1 MSALEQI
8 IGVSEDDDQ
17 HRQIVDY
24 KMVTFTLGGTDYGID
39 IMSVKEIY
47 KAEHLTPVPNT
58 EPFVRGVFNLRG
70 EIISVI
76 DLRRMFNLPI
86 SDLTAGEA
94 EDVIFVKVDDHLI
107 GVVVDFIN
115 DVVGIDSS
123 IIQPP
128 HPLFGDIN
136 IKYISGVVEYEEKLF
151 IILDTDAILGLG
163 TQDTPKT
170 EQVLEQAPQQDP
182 EVSVSVVSGDV
193 SSEVGAGP
201 LSYSFIAETLATFR
215 SFSVCDL
222 NEDWVRSRFEEWVRI
237 RGGDSA
243 SLQLKSDEDAGEF
256 LRGFASAE
264 AGAFWS
270 GNTSNAIGK
279 VLVPSEGNVF
289 SVWDIGCGQGQ
300 EALSIAALLKSRFPE
315 KQIRVW
321 AHDSDLLKVSNA
333 PNMVYEL
340 SELPEWIRGATQE
353 GRNGA
358 IFKKEISDSVSFE
371 YHDVLNENK
380 LPPVN
385 LIIAKDV
392 LSFFPADGRTKLLAD
407 FQETLVSGGM
417 LIIGDNERIKDGNWS
432 EREAPGLR
440 WYAKTF

>member
-8 IGVSEDDDQ
+8 IGVSEDGDQ
-17 HRQIVDY
+17 QRQIVDY

-58 EPFVRGVFNLRG
+58 EPYVRGVFNLRG

-76 DLRRMFNLPI
+76 DLRRMFNLPVP
-86 SDLTAGEA
+86 DLSAAEA
-94 EDVIFVKVDDHLI
+94 DDVIFVNVDDHLI

-123 IIQPP
+123 TIQPP

-136 IKYISGVVEYEEKLF
+136 IKYISGVVEHDEKLF
-151 IILDTDAILGLG
+151 IILDTDAIFGIG
-163 TQDTPKT
+163 SQEGPKT
-170 EQVLEQAPQQDP
+170 QQVSETPAPAVATGSTP
-182 EVSVSVVSGDV
+182 TVSA
-193 SSEVGAGP
+193 EP
-201 LSYSFIAETLATFR
+201 LNFTFIAETLATFR
-215 SFSVCDL
+215 SFYVSEL
-222 NEDWVRSRFEEWVRI
+222 NEDWVRTRFEEWERM
-237 RGGDSA
+237 RGSDSA
-243 SLQLKSDEDAGEF
+243 AVQLKSDEDAGQF
-256 LRGFASAE
+256 LQGFASA
-264 AGAFWS
+264 GADTFWS
-270 GNTSNAIGK
+270 ASTSDAIGK
-279 VLVPSEGNVF
+279 ILVPSDGNVF
-289 SVWDIGCGQGQ
+289 SVWDVGCGQGH
-300 EALSIAALLKSRFPE
+300 EALSIAALLKMKYPE

-333 PNMVYEL
+333 PNMVYNL

-353 GRNGA
+353 GRNGI
-358 IFKKEISDSVSFE
+358 IFKKEITDSVSFE
-371 YHDVLNENK
+371 YHNVLHENK

-392 LSFFPADGRTKLLAD
+392 LSFFPTNGLAKVLAD
-407 FQETLVSGGM
+407 FLEMLVDGGM
-417 LIIGDNERIKDGNWS
+417 LIVGDNERIKDGNWT
-432 EREAPGLR
+432 EREAPGIR